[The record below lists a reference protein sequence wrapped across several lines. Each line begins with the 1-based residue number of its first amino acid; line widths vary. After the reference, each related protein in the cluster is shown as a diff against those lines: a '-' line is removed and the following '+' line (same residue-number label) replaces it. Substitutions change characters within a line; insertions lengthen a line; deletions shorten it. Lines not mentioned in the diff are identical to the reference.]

1 MKPIHEILKQA
12 QTRPAA
18 QRGHLESIQE
28 YIQQAESRPGAQR
41 VQDLRIPASG
51 QHRAFVAR
59 ARVADALLE
68 LPFWTGTPAE
78 SVNDDVVSRV
88 LDPECWNE
96 VYYWSHGL
104 AGVRLYRASEDPAV
118 VRITMAAE
126 PVEMVGIASG
136 FLRPSESGEQR
147 ELFVRH
153 TGQTDGAL
161 VQFADGSCVW
171 VQFGEGSHELT
182 VGQVIVSLGVGLE
195 YPDAPVQQWLL
206 QVGDAQ
212 LEDLMERM
220 LGHLS
225 VAQQRVLSAGMLAR
239 LAELGPE
246 AGVPDAQLA
255 WAEAWTVAQTTTVNA
270 WAEQLAATLY
280 DSLME
285 QQQQP
290 DPVSADDLYSAAWR
304 LRAMAERRDMLEN
317 LLVLLRAQQSSTLL
331 ALVELLDEV
340 GADLVMRTGLRVTF
354 TTEMLERAALVCPM
368 DWWTGGTLESL
379 LDEDVSLL
387 T

>member
-1 MKPIHEILKQA
+1 
-12 QTRPAA
+12 
-18 QRGHLESIQE
+18 
-28 YIQQAESRPGAQR
+28 
-41 VQDLRIPASG
+41 
-51 QHRAFVAR
+51 
-59 ARVADALLE
+59 
-68 LPFWTGTPAE
+68 
-78 SVNDDVVSRV
+78 
-88 LDPECWNE
+88 
-96 VYYWSHGL
+96 
-104 AGVRLYRASEDPAV
+104 
-118 VRITMAAE
+118 
-126 PVEMVGIASG
+126 
-136 FLRPSESGEQR
+136 
-147 ELFVRH
+147 
-153 TGQTDGAL
+153 
-161 VQFADGSCVW
+161 
-171 VQFGEGSHELT
+171 
-182 VGQVIVSLGVGLE
+182 
-195 YPDAPVQQWLL
+195 
-206 QVGDAQ
+206 
-212 LEDLMERM
+212 MERM

-255 WAEAWTVAQTTTVNA
+255 WAEAWTVAQTATVNA

-379 LDEDVSLL
+379 LDEDVSVL